1 MPNREILGKVVCILI
16 AQFGG
21 QNPVL
26 KGVAYMQVTNHL
38 SCQTRI

>member
-1 MPNREILGKVVCILI
+1 MPNREILGKVICILI

-26 KGVAYMQVTNHL
+26 KGVAYMQVIRHL
-38 SCQTRI
+38 SLLDRT